1 MKVLAVVIGLLGALV
16 LLYSMSI
23 PAIFAGSYFIG
34 GIILML
40 AAIGLFIYGSKEAEK
55 KEARKEA
62 EVAAYAAS
70 PEGKAAAQKGHSVLA
85 SERVWAAPR
94 DDLLKQPPPNTVE
107 EKYTPAYWMIRGGIA
122 GGIVLIILK
131 LALG

>member
-1 MKVLAVVIGLLGALV
+1 MRILAIVIGLIGVLV

-94 DDLLKQPPPNTVE
+94 DDLLKEPPPPRVGENRA
-107 EKYTPAYWMIRGGIA
+107 PAYWMIGGGIV
-122 GGIVLIILK
+122 VLIILV
-131 LALG
+131 ATLG

>member
-1 MKVLAVVIGLLGALV
+1 MKVLAIVIGLLGV
-16 LLYSMSI
+16 LAFPL
-23 PAIFAGSYFIG
+23 FGGIG
-34 GIILML
+34 GLIMILF
-40 AAIGLFIYGSKEAEK
+40 AIALYIYGSKEAEK

-94 DDLLKQPPPNTVE
+94 DDLLKEPPPNTVGE
-107 EKYTPAYWMIRGGIA
+107 NRAPAYWMIG
-122 GGIVLIILK
+122 GGIVIVIILI
-131 LALG
+131 ATLG

>member
-1 MKVLAVVIGLLGALV
+1 MRILAIVIGLIGVLV

-40 AAIGLFIYGSKEAEK
+40 AAIGLFIYGS

>member
-1 MKVLAVVIGLLGALV
+1 MKVLAIVIGLLGV
-16 LLYSMSI
+16 LAFPL
-23 PAIFAGSYFIG
+23 FGGIG
-34 GIILML
+34 GLIMILF
-40 AAIGLFIYGSKEAEK
+40 AIALYIYGSKEAEK

-94 DDLLKQPPPNTVE
+94 DDLLKQPPPNTVG